1 MDIKNP
7 VHTVGTY
14 RLERAEQT
22 ALMLVLGALVLWHWR
37 EVDWWKAVA
46 AFWTID
52 ILGYL
57 PGAIVYRRQ
66 RGGAIAPIY
75 HHLYNIAH
83 TYLAVGAV
91 VAVWWLMSGPEWA
104 MLAGPFHLALDR
116 GVFGNIFKPVALPF
130 EPVAAPEV
138 WQHLITQPEQTGARG
153 SSVGHGLQS

>member
-7 VHTVGTY
+7 VHSVGTY
-14 RLERAEQT
+14 RLERAEQI
-22 ALMLVLGALVLWHWR
+22 ALMLVLGGLMLSHWR
-37 EVDWWKAVA
+37 EVNWWRAFA

-66 RGGAIAPIY
+66 KGGGIPAIY
-75 HHLYNIAH
+75 HHLYNFAH

-91 VAVWWLMSGPEWA
+91 VALWAWLSGPEWA
-104 MLAGPFHLALDR
+104 MLAAPFHLTVDR

-138 WQHLITQPEQTGARG
+138 WSELAGERPPARAPVEA
-153 SSVGHGLQS
+153 SVR